1 MRKIAAT
8 LLAGLVL
15 CAPLAVH
22 AAPLSAAAPA
32 SAASIGVTGLTT
44 PVHHYE
50 PRYQRDR
57 HYRHR
62 DYGHRRHH
70 RRHYRD
76 RYYRDHY
83 RGPKRHGRYRRYH
96 QRPKVRII
104 DTPCQRR
111 IVRFT
116 REGKIVRIIRYCT
129 GKRGYR
135 RY

>member
-15 CAPLAVH
+15 SAPMAVH

-32 SAASIGVTGLTT
+32 SAVSVSVTGLTT
-44 PVHHYE
+44 PIHHVG
-50 PRYQRDR
+50 PRYKRDR
-57 HYRHR
+57 RYYRHR
-62 DYGHRRHH
+62 DHGHRR
-70 RRHYRD
+70 YNRD

-116 REGKIVRIIRYCT
+116 PEGKIVRIIRYCT
-129 GKRGYR
+129 GKHRHYR